1 MNRIF
6 TGRRVFFGGFVA
18 SLLVASR
25 CSTMSV
31 RTASARV
38 KQHAS
43 GDDDEEAAPGGVVEA
58 VPADAEVY
66 ERPSDQPEN
75 PDEHFQVPQLPPS
88 MVQDRLY
95 GSEQSPADRRT
106 WPDSAAAWS
115 VQGYRNHMEDEYL
128 IDRDTLANVA
138 IYAVFDGHGGPRC
151 SSFAKQVFSDALRRQ
166 INSRVKAKTLDP
178 NAVPPT
184 PSPIATALTT
194 LSAAAVEATTPSSSA
209 SSTTPKFVVQTVT
222 PGVAQFLVNNDLN
235 QLSSIMAAT
244 FVDVERRYALATK
257 DSPKP
262 REGSTACV
270 ALGTSNVCV
279 VCLVG

>member
-1 MNRIF
+1 
-6 TGRRVFFGGFVA
+6 
-18 SLLVASR
+18 
-25 CSTMSV
+25 MSV

-115 VQGYRNHMEDEYL
+115 VQGYRNDE
-128 IDRDTLANVA
+128 
-138 IYAVFDGHGGPRC
+138 
-151 SSFAKQVFSDALRRQ
+151 
-166 INSRVKAKTLDP
+166 
-178 NAVPPT
+178 
-184 PSPIATALTT
+184 IARMLV
-194 LSAAAVEATTPSSSA
+194 L
-209 SSTTPKFVVQTVT
+209 TPKTIRNYISHIYEKLNVT
-222 PGVAQFLVNNDLN
+222 SRGQAIV
-235 QLSSIMAAT
+235 MA
-244 FVDVERRYALATK
+244 
-257 DSPKP
+257 
-262 REGSTACV
+262 REAGFDKHQ
-270 ALGTSNVCV
+270 
-279 VCLVG
+279 